1 MCSRPFRPVGL
12 PIYVARPPRLHSL
25 VATLATLPSISEI
38 SFFDC
43 SFAIISSKIGC
54 RMDSVQFARVLVW
67 LNHFVIATELV
78 TTRAMPDRDVF
89 YVAHPIRSIVSRLL
103 PQRSTATSRLYRPC
117 RSSRSL
123 HSSETRLSARPA
135 GRGDKARPCTSRTPL
150 RGMGGVTP
158 QIKVGYRCD

>member
-12 PIYVARPPRLHSL
+12 PIYVARLPRLHSL

-89 YVAHPIRSIVSRLL
+89 YVAHPVRSILRKHGYPPDLQDEATKLVLAQAELL
-103 PQRSTATSRLYRPC
+103 CA
-117 RSSRSL
+117 
-123 HSSETRLSARPA
+123 EWAA
-135 GRGDKARPCTSRTPL
+135 
-150 RGMGGVTP
+150 
-158 QIKVGYRCD
+158 

>member
-12 PIYVARPPRLHSL
+12 PIYVARLPRLHSL

-78 TTRAMPDRDVF
+78 TTRAMPDRDVCH
-89 YVAHPIRSIVSRLL
+89 VAHPVRSILRKHGYPPDLQDEATKLVLAQAELL
-103 PQRSTATSRLYRPC
+103 CA
-117 RSSRSL
+117 
-123 HSSETRLSARPA
+123 EWAA
-135 GRGDKARPCTSRTPL
+135 
-150 RGMGGVTP
+150 
-158 QIKVGYRCD
+158 

>member
-12 PIYVARPPRLHSL
+12 PIYVARLPRLHSL

-89 YVAHPIRSIVSRLL
+89 YVAHPIRSIVSSAAPAALDRYLAAL
-103 PQRSTATSRLYRPC
+103 PAM
-117 RSSRSL
+117 SL
-123 HSSETRLSARPA
+123 IPFAPFFGNT
-135 GRGDKARPCTSRTPL
+135 
-150 RGMGGVTP
+150 VT
-158 QIKVGYRCD
+158 

>member
-1 MCSRPFRPVGL
+1 
-12 PIYVARPPRLHSL
+12 
-25 VATLATLPSISEI
+25 
-38 SFFDC
+38 
-43 SFAIISSKIGC
+43 
-54 RMDSVQFARVLVW
+54 MDSVQFARVLVW

-78 TTRAMPDRDVF
+78 TTRAMPDRDVL

-150 RGMGGVTP
+150 RGMGGV
-158 QIKVGYRCD
+158 

>member
-12 PIYVARPPRLHSL
+12 PIYVARLPRLHSL

-54 RMDSVQFARVLVW
+54 RMDSVQLARVLVW

-103 PQRSTATSRLYRPC
+103 PHRLTYSLPLFLLFRTYR
-117 RSSRSL
+117 
-123 HSSETRLSARPA
+123 
-135 GRGDKARPCTSRTPL
+135 
-150 RGMGGVTP
+150 
-158 QIKVGYRCD
+158 

>member
-12 PIYVARPPRLHSL
+12 PIYVARLPRLHSL
-25 VATLATLPSISEI
+25 V
-38 SFFDC
+38 
-43 SFAIISSKIGC
+43 
-54 RMDSVQFARVLVW
+54 
-67 LNHFVIATELV
+67 ATELV
-78 TTRAMPDRDVF
+78 TTRAMPDRDVL

-150 RGMGGVTP
+150 LGMGGVTP